1 MPEFNNRQTGEVN
14 EHNPTHTS
22 AGQAHSHADGPAP
35 SGVTFH
41 IYEHDAKGG
50 LPKSPTLSPSFEV
63 AGHEGLARVTQ
74 SQKETLEKTGKRY
87 TVHSEANVSPESA
100 ESYAKNVAEK
110 AIKNDPRLDNPSHPA
125 YEHSG
130 TGRMMI
136 ESGHRARAH
145 TEAGKPI
152 RGGFFV
158 DPKK

>member
-1 MPEFNNRQTGEVN
+1 MPEFHDKRNGSVT

-22 AGQAHSHADGPAP
+22 AGQSHSHADGPAP

-41 IYEHDAKGG
+41 IYEHDAQGG
-50 LPKSPTLSPSFEV
+50 LTKNPTLSPSFEV
-63 AGHEGLARVTQ
+63 AGHEGLAKVTQ

-100 ESYAKNVAEK
+100 ESYAKNVAGK
-110 AIKNDPRLDNPSHPA
+110 AIKNDSRLDPNHSS

-130 TGRMMI
+130 TDRMMI
-136 ESGHRARAH
+136 ESGHHSRALS
-145 TEAGKPI
+145 EAKKPI

-158 DPKK
+158 DPRK

>member
-22 AGQAHSHADGPAP
+22 AGQSHSHADGTAP

-41 IYEHDAKGG
+41 IYEHDAQGG

-63 AGHEGLARVTQ
+63 AGHEGLAKVTQ
-74 SQKETLEKTGKRY
+74 SQKETLEETGKRY
-87 TVHSEANVSPESA
+87 TVDSVANVSPESA

-110 AIKNDPRLDNPSHPA
+110 AIKNDPRLDSSHPS

-136 ESGHRARAH
+136 ESSHHDDALAK
-145 TEAGKPI
+145 ASQPI
-152 RGGFFV
+152 RGRFFV
-158 DPKK
+158 ERRR

>member
-1 MPEFNNRQTGEVN
+1 MPEFHDKRNGSVT

-41 IYEHDAKGG
+41 IYEHNAQGG
-50 LPKSPTLSPSFEV
+50 VGSHPTLSPSFE
-63 AGHEGLARVTQ
+63 AHGHEGVARVTQ
-74 SQKETLEKTGKRY
+74 AQRETLEKTGKRY
-87 TVHSEANVSPESA
+87 TVDSVAHVSKEAA
-100 ESYAKNVAEK
+100 ESHASKVAGE
-110 AIKNDPRLDNPSHPA
+110 AIKKDPRLDSNHSS

-136 ESGHRARAH
+136 ESSHHSAAF
-145 TEAGKPI
+145 TKAKEPI
-152 RGGFFV
+152 RSRFFV